1 MHQKKKK
8 TLNVTAKTLKSFER
22 KSFMILDLTM
32 ISWIW
37 SKNACNKISID
48 KLFQIFKFLY
58 IKDIAYRMEEIFSN
72 HISV

>member
-8 TLNVTAKTLKSFER
+8 TLNVTAKNLKSFER